1 MKKSVVL
8 VAAFLLCSSAALVGQ
23 NTSSIIEQLEKI
35 TTEKEP
41 DWKLDRK
48 LPSDRIVVLR
58 WSSGE
63 DRIFLSIFLTDSSE
77 RAKAAYADS
86 VRRMSEEAGAD
97 TTRSS
102 VPDLGEENQ
111 LWSGN
116 NQGRSARLVFRQS
129 KMQVL
134 LFA

>member
-48 LPSDRIVVLR
+48 LPSDQIVVLR

-63 DRIFLSIFLTDSSE
+63 DRIFLSIFLTDSSD
-77 RAKAAYADS
+77 RAKESYARS
-86 VRRMSEEAGAD
+86 VQKMNEDAGAEVA
-97 TTRSS
+97 RSS
-102 VPDLGEENQ
+102 
-111 LWSGN
+111 
-116 NQGRSARLVFRQS
+116 
-129 KMQVL
+129 
-134 LFA
+134 